1 MSKTA
6 MPTCFRFLSVAVL
19 AVPVL
24 AEEPAVGVVD
34 KSQFHLFNP
43 TPKALMRE
51 LSTDRPDQTES
62 PYTVDAGHVQLEWDL
77 ANATFDRDRSGGGDV
92 STRAYGVGGVN
103 AKIGLLNNVDL
114 QLVLDGHVSS
124 RVTDRVAGTVARDSG
139 FGEMQTR
146 LKINLWGNDGGRTA
160 LGIMPFAKWP
170 LPKSGVRN
178 GEIEGGVILPFS
190 MDLGAG
196 WGLGAQTEVDI
207 VSDGLNGHDFE
218 YFNTLTVGRDLF
230 GSLAF
235 YLEWA
240 ALVTPESGGEWQ
252 GQVDLGFTYGIGDNT
267 QLDLGCNFGVTDS
280 APDYSPFLGLT
291 VRF

>member
-1 MSKTA
+1 MKS
-6 MPTCFRFLSVAVL
+6 PLVSRL
-19 AVPVL
+19 ALLL
-24 AEEPAVGVVD
+24 AYSLPLFADSGDAAPD
-34 KSQFHLFNP
+34 KNQFHLFNP

-62 PYTVDAGHVQLEWDL
+62 PHTVDAGHVQLEWDL

-92 STRAYGVGGVN
+92 STRAYGLAGVN
-103 AKIGLLNNVDL
+103 AKIGLLNNVDM

-124 RVTDRVAGTVARDSG
+124 RMTDHVAGTVARDSG

-160 LGIMPFAKWP
+160 LGLMPFAKWP

-178 GEIEGGVILPFS
+178 GEIEGGVILPFG

-207 VSDGLNGHDFE
+207 VSDGLSGHDFE
-218 YFNTLTVGRDLF
+218 YFNTLTVGRDLI

-235 YLEWA
+235 YLEFA

-267 QLDLGCNFGVTDS
+267 QLDLGCNFGVTEA
-280 APDYSPFLGLT
+280 APDFNPFLGLT